1 MSVQRLYLLTS
12 FLLLIGMACNFSHLG
27 AMPTQDA
34 RSTPEVVEPARTP
47 TTPPTIIE
55 TPPETRT
62 LLPDTKDLTVV
73 YTRDGDLWRWQGG
86 ELLQLTRR
94 GEVYFPRLSPD
105 GQIAAFL
112 RPADSFHVE
121 LWAVNIDGSDERRLV
136 GIADLD
142 TIGGGARD
150 PNATAVNP
158 SPSFAWVGQSH
169 RLAFTTYQAFQ
180 GPGVS
185 PLNDLNLVD
194 ADSGQIVPLLLSG
207 WGGEFVFSP
216 DGQQIAIS
224 QPDKII
230 LADAN
235 GDNYRIAMTYSPVLT
250 YSEYRYYARPVW
262 SPDGKFLRVAVPPAD
277 PLARPAQPTTLWKLP
292 LDGGQAVQE
301 GSIFSVPFMDEPLYY
316 SPDLQRVALIR
327 ESIQDGVTLRELHL
341 AAYDGNGDWNYVRGP
356 MLHFAGWSPDGR
368 RFIYILGEEQE
379 MFLGS
384 LDRAPQPLGE
394 LHYGLINLRWIDD
407 QRLLYAIQR
416 NQAFDLVLL
425 DLDDG
430 ALTLD
435 TIAGAPPGYDFFRR

>member
-1 MSVQRLYLLTS
+1 MKRPILVALS
-12 FLLLIGMACNFSHLG
+12 LLIVGLACNLSRPG
-27 AMPTQDA
+27 ATPTQVTQPT
-34 RSTPEVVEPARTP
+34 SPAIGAAHTP
-47 TTPPTIIE
+47 TTPPMMTQS
-55 TPPETRT
+55 PPAAQKP
-62 LLPDTKDLTVV
+62 LPQTEDLTIV
-73 YTRDGDLWRWQGG
+73 YTRDGNLWRWRAG
-86 ELLQLTRR
+86 ELLQLTHR

-112 RPADSFHVE
+112 RPADSFHIE

-136 GIADLD
+136 SIADLD
-142 TIGGGARD
+142 AIGGGVRD

-158 SPSFAWVGQSH
+158 SPNFAWVGKSH
-169 RLAFTTYQAFQ
+169 RLAFTTYQTFQ

-185 PLNDLNLVD
+185 PLNDLHLVD
-194 ADSGQIVPLLLSG
+194 ADSSQITNLFLSG

-216 DGQQIAIS
+216 DGQQVVIS

-230 LADAN
+230 LANSN
-235 GDNYRIAMTYSPVLT
+235 GGDYRLIMNYPPVIT

-262 SPDGKFLRVAVPPAD
+262 SPDGDFLRLAVPPAD
-277 PLARPAQPTTLWKLP
+277 PLAQPAQPTTLWKLP

-301 GSIFSVPFMDEPLYY
+301 GSVLSVPFMDEPLSY

-327 ESIQDGVTLRELHL
+327 ESMQDGVPLRELHL
-341 AAYDGNGDWNYVRGP
+341 TAYDGNGDWNYVRGP

-384 LDRAPQPLGE
+384 LDSAPRPLGE

-407 QRLLYAIQR
+407 QRLLYTLQR
-416 NQAFDLVLL
+416 AQAFDLVML

-435 TIAGAPPGYDFFRR
+435 TIAGVPPAYDFFRQ